1 VSGWV
6 WALLASAAVLA
17 VLLASRLDVTGP
29 PCIQVACRATKSS
42 PGAPHRPT
50 PFIQIVPERTTT

>member
-1 VSGWV
+1 
-6 WALLASAAVLA
+6 

-42 PGAPHRPT
+42 PGVSHRPT